1 MIPASHMLAFAL
13 LSFALIIVPGPRVL
27 FIISRSLM
35 LGRTA
40 GVGTALAGQIGVYV
54 QVAAVAFGVGAVVE
68 RSVAVFT
75 LLKLAGAAYLVY
87 LGVHAIRDRR
97 SLAAAVGTPAE
108 PRTISRILRD
118 GFFVGLTNPKAI
130 VFFVAV
136 LPQFVD
142 RSSGHVPVQMLQL
155 GAIFM
160 AIAVVCDSGWALV
173 AGTARAW
180 LAPSPRR
187 VEIIGGRA
195 RRGRSRS
202 GGRPGRSGTD
212 SVFTMR
218 ERGATRG

>member
-1 MIPASHMLAFAL
+1 MPASHMLAFAL
-13 LSFALIIVPGPRVL
+13 LAFALIIVPGPNVL

-40 GVGTALAGQIGVYV
+40 GVGTALGGQIGVYV

-75 LLKLAGAAYLVY
+75 VLKLAGAAYLVY
-87 LGVHAIRDRR
+87 LGVQALRHRR
-97 SLAAAVGTPAE
+97 SLAAALGTPAE
-108 PRTISRILRD
+108 PKTIRRILRD

-142 RSSGHVPVQMLQL
+142 RSAGHVSVQMLLL
-155 GAIFM
+155 GAIFL
-160 AIAVVCDSGWALV
+160 AIAVVCDSTWALV

-180 LAPSPRR
+180 LARSPRR
-187 VEIIGGRA
+187 MEIIGGTGGLLMIGIGTSLA
-195 RRGRSRS
+195 VSGRS
-202 GGRPGRSGTD
+202 D
-212 SVFTMR
+212 
-218 ERGATRG
+218 